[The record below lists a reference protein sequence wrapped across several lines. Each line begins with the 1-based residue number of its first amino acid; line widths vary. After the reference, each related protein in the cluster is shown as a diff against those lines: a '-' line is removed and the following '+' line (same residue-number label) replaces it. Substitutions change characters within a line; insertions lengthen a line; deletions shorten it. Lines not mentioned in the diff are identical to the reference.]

1 MTVHVVGNACLDT
14 LYRLQRFPEPGE
26 TVVADG
32 MAEDLGGKGL
42 NQAVA
47 AARTGARVRL
57 LAAIGSDR
65 PGEAVAERLAAE
77 GIDAAGLI
85 RLDCPTDRSMIQVDA
100 AGENT
105 IVSVTGCADRF
116 APPQGTDLDAALR
129 PGDLLLMQGNLRIA
143 AVRDGFALARK
154 RGTGTVL
161 NPSPIRDSYATV
173 LPLTDLLVVNRGEA
187 CRLGGDADPH
197 RAAQALLR
205 RGVPMVVV
213 TLGAAGASLVTAE
226 GRRDFPA
233 PAVTAVDTV
242 GAGDLLCGVLA
253 GLLDLGA
260 AIETALPVAI
270 QAAAIGVTRP
280 GVLSSFPTRAE
291 IAAILPAGLA
301 RGGAER

>member
-14 LYRLQRFPEPGE
+14 LYRVQRFPEPGE
-26 TVVADG
+26 TMVADG

-47 AARTGARVRL
+47 AARAGARVRL
-57 LAAIGSDR
+57 LAAIGSDAV
-65 PGEAVAERLAAE
+65 GEVVPQRLAAE
-77 GIDAAGLI
+77 GIDPAGLV

-105 IVSVTGCADRF
+105 IVSVTACADRF
-116 APPQGTDLDAALR
+116 APPQGTGLDGALQA
-129 PGDLLLMQGNLRIA
+129 GDLLLMQGNLRIA
-143 AVRDGFALARK
+143 AVRDCFTLARG
-154 RGTGTVL
+154 RGAGTIL
-161 NPSPIRDSYATV
+161 NPSPIRESYAQV

-197 RAAQALLR
+197 RAARTLLR
-205 RGVPMVVV
+205 RGAAMVIV
-213 TLGAAGASLVTAE
+213 TLGAAGASVLTAE
-226 GRRDFPA
+226 GRKDYPA
-233 PAVTAVDTV
+233 PAVTAADTA

-253 GLLDLGA
+253 GLLDRGATVENALPA
-260 AIETALPVAI
+260 AIR
-270 QAAAIGVTRP
+270 AAAIGVSRP

-291 IAAILPAGLA
+291 IDAVLPASLA

>member
-47 AARTGARVRL
+47 AARAGARVRL
-57 LAAIGSDR
+57 FAAIGPDR

-77 GIDAAGLI
+77 GIDTAGLV
-85 RLDCPTDRSMIQVDA
+85 RLDCPTDRSMIQLDA

-116 APPQGTDLDAALR
+116 APPQGTDLDGALQA
-129 PGDLLLMQGNLRIA
+129 GDLLLMQGNLRIA
-143 AVRDGFALARK
+143 AVRECFALARG
-154 RGTGTVL
+154 RGVGTVL
-161 NPSPIRDSYATV
+161 NPSPIRDSYAAV

-197 RAAQALLR
+197 RSAQTLLR
-205 RGVPMVVV
+205 RGASAIVV
-213 TLGAAGASLVTAE
+213 TLGAAGASLVTAD
-226 GRRDFPA
+226 GRQDFPA
-233 PAVTAVDTV
+233 PAVTAVDTA

-253 GLLDLGA
+253 GLLDRGV
-260 AIETALPVAI
+260 AIEAALPSAVR
-270 QAAAIGVTRP
+270 AAAIGVTRP
-280 GVLSSFPTRAE
+280 GVLSSFPTQAE
-291 IAAILPAGLA
+291 IQAILPQA
-301 RGGAER
+301 RGGADR

>member
-26 TVVADG
+26 TMVADG

-57 LAAIGSDR
+57 LAAVGTDAV
-65 PGEAVAERLAAE
+65 GEAVAQRLVAE
-77 GIDAAGLI
+77 GIDAAGLV
-85 RLDCPTDRSMIQVDA
+85 RLDGPTDRSMIQVDA

-105 IVSVTGCADRF
+105 IVSVTACADRF
-116 APPQGTDLDAALR
+116 APPQGTDLDTALK

-143 AVRDGFALARK
+143 AVRDGFTLARR
-154 RGTGTVL
+154 RGAGTVL
-161 NPSPIRDSYATV
+161 NPSPIRDSYAGV

-187 CRLGGDADPH
+187 CRLGGDPDPH

-205 RGVPMVVV
+205 RGASMVVV
-213 TLGAAGASLVTAE
+213 TLGAAGASVLTMD
-226 GRRDFPA
+226 GRQDHPA
-233 PAVTAVDTV
+233 PAVTAADTA

-253 GLLDLGA
+253 GLLDRGV
-260 AIETALPVAI
+260 AIEAALPVAI
-270 QAAAIGVTRP
+270 RAAAIGVSRP

-291 IAAILPAGLA
+291 IAAILPASLA

>member
-47 AARTGARVRL
+47 ASRAGARVRL
-57 LAAIGSDR
+57 FAAIGSDR
-65 PGEAVAERLAAE
+65 PGEAVADRLAAE
-77 GIDAAGLI
+77 GIDASGLA

-105 IVSVTGCADRF
+105 IVSVTACADRF
-116 APPQGTDLDAALR
+116 APPLGTDLDTRLEA
-129 PGDLLLMQGNLRIA
+129 GDLLLMQGNLRIA
-143 AVRDGFALARK
+143 AVRDCFTLARG
-154 RGTGTVL
+154 RGAGTVL
-161 NPSPIRDSYATV
+161 NPSPIRDSYAAV
-173 LPLTDLLVVNRGEA
+173 LPLADLLVVNRGEA

-197 RAAQALLR
+197 RSAQTLLR
-205 RGVPMVVV
+205 RGASAVVV
-213 TLGAAGASLVTAE
+213 TLGAAGASLVTAD
-226 GRRDFPA
+226 GRQDFPA
-233 PAVTAVDTV
+233 PAVRAADTA

-253 GLLDLGA
+253 GLLDRGVAVEDALPA
-260 AIETALPVAI
+260 AIR
-270 QAAAIGVTRP
+270 AAAIGVTRA
-280 GVLSSFPTRAE
+280 GVLSSFPSRDE
-291 IAAILPAGLA
+291 ISAILPASLA

>member
-14 LYRLQRFPEPGE
+14 LYRLRRFPEPGE

-65 PGEAVAERLAAE
+65 PGEAVVERLAAE
-77 GIDAAGLI
+77 GVDAAGLV
-85 RLDCPTDRSMIQVDA
+85 RLDCLTDRSMIQIDA

-116 APPQGTDLDAALR
+116 APPQGTDLDTALKA
-129 PGDLLLMQGNLRIA
+129 GDLLLMQGNLRIA

-154 RGTGTVL
+154 RGAGTVL
-161 NPSPIRDSYATV
+161 NPSPIRDSYAAV

-197 RAAQALLR
+197 RAAQTLLR
-205 RGVPMVVV
+205 RGAAMIVV

-253 GLLDLGA
+253 GLLDRGA
-260 AIETALPVAI
+260 AIETALPASI
-270 QAAAIGVTRP
+270 HAAAIGVTRP
-280 GVLSSFPTRAE
+280 GVLSSFPSRAE
-291 IAAILPAGLA
+291 IASILPASLA

>member
-26 TVVADG
+26 TMVADG

-47 AARTGARVRL
+47 AARAGARVHL
-57 LAAIGSDR
+57 FAAIGPDR

-77 GIDAAGLI
+77 GIDAAGLV

-116 APPQGTDLDAALR
+116 APPLGTDLDRALEA
-129 PGDLLLMQGNLRIA
+129 GDLLLMQGNLRIS
-143 AVRDGFALARK
+143 AVRECFALARG
-154 RGTGTVL
+154 RGVGTVL
-161 NPSPIRDSYATV
+161 NPSPIRDSYAAV

-197 RAAQALLR
+197 RSAQALLR
-205 RGVPMVVV
+205 RGASAVVV
-213 TLGAAGASLVTAE
+213 TLGAAGASLVTAD
-226 GRRDFPA
+226 GRQGFPA
-233 PAVTAVDTV
+233 PAVTAVDTA

-253 GLLDLGA
+253 GLLDRGVAIEAALPA
-260 AIETALPVAI
+260 AIR
-270 QAAAIGVTRP
+270 AAALGVARP
-280 GVLSSFPTRAE
+280 GVLSSFPSRAE
-291 IAAILPAGLA
+291 IDAILPASLA

>member
-47 AARTGARVRL
+47 AARAGARVRL
-57 LAAIGSDR
+57 LAAIGSD
-65 PGEAVAERLAAE
+65 PTGESVAERLAAE
-77 GIDAAGLI
+77 GIDPAGLA

-105 IVSVTGCADRF
+105 IISVTGCADRF
-116 APPQGTDLDAALR
+116 APPQGTDLDTALK

-143 AVRDGFALARK
+143 AVRDGFTLARR
-154 RGTGTVL
+154 RGAGTVL
-161 NPSPIRDSYATV
+161 NPSPIRDSYAGV

-187 CRLGGDADPH
+187 CRLGGDSDPH
-197 RAAQALLR
+197 QAARTLLR
-205 RGVPMVVV
+205 RGVAMVVV
-213 TLGAAGASLVTAE
+213 TLGAAGASVLTAD
-226 GRRDFPA
+226 GRQDHPA
-233 PAVTAVDTV
+233 PAVTAADTA

-253 GLLDLGA
+253 GLLDRGV
-260 AIETALPVAI
+260 AIEAALPVAI
-270 QAAAIGVTRP
+270 RAAAIGVSRP

-291 IAAILPAGLA
+291 IAAILPASLA

>member
-26 TVVADG
+26 TIVADG

-47 AARTGARVRL
+47 AARAGARVRL
-57 LAAIGSDR
+57 LAAIGTDAV
-65 PGEAVAERLAAE
+65 GEAVAQRLAAE
-77 GIDAAGLI
+77 GGDAAGLV

-105 IVSVTGCADRF
+105 IVSVTACADRF
-116 APPQGTDLDAALR
+116 APPQGTNLDTVLKA
-129 PGDLLLMQGNLRIA
+129 GDLLLMQGNLRIA
-143 AVRDGFALARK
+143 AVRDCFTLARR
-154 RGTGTVL
+154 RGAGTVL
-161 NPSPIRDSYATV
+161 NPSPIRDSYAAV

-205 RGVPMVVV
+205 RGVPMIVV
-213 TLGAAGASLVTAE
+213 TLGAAGASVLTADD
-226 GRRDFPA
+226 RKDFPA
-233 PAVTAVDTV
+233 PVVAAVDTA

-253 GLLDLGA
+253 GLLDRGVTV
-260 AIETALPVAI
+260 EDALPVAI
-270 QAAAIGVTRP
+270 RAAAIGVTRP

-291 IAAILPAGLA
+291 IAAILPLA
-301 RGGAER
+301 RGGADR

>member
-26 TVVADG
+26 TIVADG

-47 AARTGARVRL
+47 AARAGAPVRL
-57 LAAIGSDR
+57 FAAIGTDAV
-65 PGEAVAERLAAE
+65 GGAVAQRLAAE
-77 GIDAAGLI
+77 GIDAAGLV

-105 IVSVTGCADRF
+105 IVSVTACADRF
-116 APPQGTDLDAALR
+116 APPQGTDLDTALKA
-129 PGDLLLMQGNLRIA
+129 GDLLLMQGNLRIA
-143 AVRDGFALARK
+143 AVRDGFTLARG
-154 RGTGTVL
+154 RGAGTVL
-161 NPSPIRDSYATV
+161 NPSPIRDSYASV

-187 CRLGGDADPH
+187 CRLGGDPDPH
-197 RAAQALLR
+197 AAAHTLLR
-205 RGVPMVVV
+205 RGTSMVVV
-213 TLGAAGASLVTAE
+213 TLGAAGASVLTAD
-226 GRRDFPA
+226 GRKDYPA
-233 PAVTAVDTV
+233 PAVTAVDTA

-253 GLLDLGA
+253 GLLDCGV

-280 GVLSSFPTRAE
+280 GVLSSFPSRVE
-291 IAAILPAGLA
+291 IAAILPASLA

>member
-1 MTVHVVGNACLDT
+1 MTIHVVGNACLDT
-14 LYRLQRFPEPGE
+14 LYRLERFPEPGE
-26 TVVADG
+26 TIVADG

-47 AARTGARVRL
+47 AARAGARVCL
-57 LAAIGSDR
+57 FAAIGSDR

-77 GIDAAGLI
+77 GIDAAGLV

-116 APPQGTDLDAALR
+116 APPQGTDLDGALQA
-129 PGDLLLMQGNLRIA
+129 GDLLLMQGNLRIA
-143 AVRDGFALARK
+143 AVRDCFTLARG
-154 RGTGTVL
+154 RGIGTVL
-161 NPSPIRDSYATV
+161 NPSPIRDSYASV

-187 CRLGGDADPH
+187 CRLGGDPDPH
-197 RAAQALLR
+197 RAAQTLLR

-213 TLGAAGASLVTAE
+213 TLGAAGASVLTAE
-226 GRRDFPA
+226 GRQDHPA
-233 PAVTAVDTV
+233 PTVAAIDTA

-253 GLLDLGA
+253 GLLDLGETV
-260 AIETALPVAI
+260 ETALPAAI
-270 QAAAIGVTRP
+270 RAAAIGVTRP
-280 GVLSSFPTRAE
+280 GVLSSFPNRAE
-291 IAAILPAGLA
+291 IEAILPLA

>member
-47 AARTGARVRL
+47 AARAGARVRL
-57 LAAIGSDR
+57 FAAIGTDAV
-65 PGEAVAERLAAE
+65 GGTVAERLAVE
-77 GIDAAGLI
+77 GIDPAGLV
-85 RLDCPTDRSMIQVDA
+85 RLDGPTDRSMIQVDA

-105 IVSVTGCADRF
+105 IISVTACADRF
-116 APPQGTDLDAALR
+116 APPQGTELDTALK

-143 AVRDGFALARK
+143 AVRDGFILARA
-154 RGTGTVL
+154 RGVGTIL
-161 NPSPIRDSYATV
+161 NPSPIREPYAPV

-187 CRLGGDADPH
+187 CRLGGDPDPH

-205 RGVPMVVV
+205 RGAAMVIV
-213 TLGAAGASLVTAE
+213 TLGAAGASVLTAD
-226 GRRDFPA
+226 GRKDYPA
-233 PAVTAVDTV
+233 PDVAAVDTA
-242 GAGDLLCGVLA
+242 GAGDLLCGMLA
-253 GLLDLGA
+253 GLLDRGA
-260 AIETALPVAI
+260 AIEAALPVAI
-270 QAAAIGVTRP
+270 RAAAIGVTRP
-280 GVLSSFPTRAE
+280 GVLSSFPSRAE
-291 IAAILPAGLA
+291 IDAILPASLA